1 MKYEYEFVMQS
12 KDTSYIPKITLYIYR
27 IHDNIEYKPIHTVN
41 HYLLTFYKIN
51 NNYKCTNPTISID
64 AKNWLVENKII
75 KINKNTS
82 NVILSPKSLLEIL

>member
-12 KDTSYIPKITLYIYR
+12 KDTSYIPKITLYIYGL
-27 IHDNIEYKPIHTVN
+27 HDNIECTIHTV

-51 NNYKCTNPTISID
+51 DDYKCTNPSISID
-64 AKNWLVENKII
+64 VKNWLVENKII